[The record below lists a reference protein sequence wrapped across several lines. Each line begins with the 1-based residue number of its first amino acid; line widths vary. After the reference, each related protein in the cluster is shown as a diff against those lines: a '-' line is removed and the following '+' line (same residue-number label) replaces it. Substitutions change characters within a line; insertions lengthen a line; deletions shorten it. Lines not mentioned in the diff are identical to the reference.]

1 MFFFSRKNK
10 SFGEVSRIIA
20 SKSDTCKVKLINL
33 QLPRETISCQTKP
46 QENPIN
52 VAYLEQ
58 VSISKY
64 GAEREDPFHL
74 SIFQMWICYAAG
86 YNWKNIMEKLIK
98 IHYDSRGSSRWGTP
112 LNYAWEERGKVI
124 YKM

>member
-1 MFFFSRKNK
+1 MFFFLRKNK
-10 SFGEVSRIIA
+10 SFGEVSRVIA
-20 SKSDTCKVKLINL
+20 SKSDTSKVKLINL
-33 QLPRETISCQTKP
+33 QLPRETIISCQTKP

-98 IHYDSRGSSRWGTP
+98 IHYDSRGSSRWGNAIK
-112 LNYAWEERGKVI
+112 LCMRGKVI